1 MRKNIF
7 LILPLFAVA
16 ALIGFSLSKTTP
28 VGAQQ
33 DPKQARIEVLTQKL
47 KDAVADAQKN
57 GEFYIDEQHGGERL
71 YAGETAK
78 KIKALEKEV
87 GNEIRELKARP
98 AEERAKTIAAVN
110 AFNDKYL
117 YKVPEQPKQVVQYG
131 GRVGNVQGTKTGST
145 ESYYSQDYAYVVDY
159 QTGKVLDVT
168 IRAHEV
174 GEPDWFI
181 DLTPRYTKAQLE
193 QMAVD
198 FIAEQKLGV
207 DLATLKV
214 DHSQKIG
221 TFFFNWYG
229 EGGKHLQVG
238 FAQGGQLI
246 SYTNAGFYEGL

>member
-1 MRKNIF
+1 MRKTIF

-16 ALIGFSLSKTTP
+16 VLVGSVLSKSAS

-57 GEFYIDEQHGGERL
+57 GEFYTDEHGERL

-78 KIKALEKEV
+78 KIKAVEKEV
-87 GNEIRELKARP
+87 GDEIRELKARP
-98 AEERAKTIAAVN
+98 AEDRAKTIAAID

-117 YKVPEQPKQVVQYG
+117 YKIPEQPKQVVQYG
-131 GRVGNVQGTKTGST
+131 GRVGNVQGTSTANT
-145 ESYYSQDYAYVVDY
+145 ESYYSQDYAYVIDY
-159 QTGKVLDVT
+159 KTGKVLDVT
-168 IRAHEV
+168 IRAHEK

-207 DLATLKV
+207 DLNTLKA
-214 DHSQKIG
+214 DHGQKVG

-229 EGGKHLQVG
+229 DGGKHLQVG